1 MGQKDPGKMEKITDF
16 FKKIDP
22 RRNSRFVRTVDT
34 MTYGFSLAAKI
45 FISIL
50 FVILFTGVIC
60 VGVFGIYV
68 KNHLQP
74 MAEIDIASISMNY
87 TSVVYYTDE
96 NTGAE
101 VELERL
107 YGTENRVWANYEVIP
122 QDLKD
127 AFIAIEDERFMSHKG
142 VDWKRTVAA
151 TVNLVLPYSSGFGG
165 STITQQLVKN
175 ITGDDEVTIQRKV
188 LEILRALDLERKLS
202 KEEILEMYLNTIN
215 LSQGCYGVSSAAY
228 VYFGK
233 SVSDLSLAQ
242 CACIAGI
249 TNSPTYYDPFQN
261 PDNNKERQELILGKM
276 LELGSITREEYAAAM
291 TEELDFRTEDDD
303 VTDTSGVQS
312 YFTDL
317 LISELIED
325 FQTELGYSS
334 TMAYKLL
341 YAGGLRIEST
351 IDPRV
356 QSTLES
362 VYENRENFPRVKGT
376 TQLESAMV
384 IMSSDGYLRGIVGG
398 IGQKS
403 GNLVLNRALAS
414 RQPGSAIKPLSAYAP
429 ALEYGLITPDS
440 VLDDS
445 PSKYIS
451 STGALVEGESV
462 ILLNDSSITSW
473 PSNSDDTYRGLMS
486 VTEAMERSTNTVPVR
501 VLDMMTLDTAF
512 DFATERF
519 HLSLIRDEIRNDV
532 FCTDLTY
539 SALALGGLSYGV
551 SLLEMTAAYV
561 PFVNDG
567 VYSDPTT
574 YTRVYDSD
582 GNLILDNTDRD
593 SIAVSAE
600 TAYYMTEML
609 QSAVENG
616 TGAAAAIPGMAVG
629 GKTGT
634 TSNDY
639 DRWFM
644 GVTPYYVG
652 GVWVGFDR
660 NKTIGLDYNPAVTVW
675 QDVMELLHEDLPSA
689 EFEARSDLVTCSYC
703 MDSGGIPTESCK
715 NDPRGSR
722 IATGEFFETD
732 APTTVCTTH
741 VDVKLCPDTGKICT
755 DYCNRSDARV
765 VTRLNLYRYFAI
777 PNVEV
782 ADEGWCVHYDDAISD
797 RVRTYYF
804 PAISPD
810 PVQKAL
816 AGECHLHIAPVSTRA
831 SSTKPRTTR
840 APMNTPRVMTVIT
853 TTTEE
858 TTLPPE
864 TTAVPPGGSEGS
876 IVPGGSTSGG
886 GSGGSGLPEPPPA

>member
-1 MGQKDPGKMEKITDF
+1 MEKFLSFI
-16 FKKIDP
+16 KKIKPAED
-22 RRNSRFVRTVDT
+22 SRFTRTVDS
-34 MTYGFSLAAKI
+34 MTYGFSMAAKI
-45 FISIL
+45 MISIL

-68 KNHLQP
+68 KNYLQP
-74 MAEIDIASISMNY
+74 EAEIDVASISMNY
-87 TSVVYYTDE
+87 TSVVYYTDSE
-96 NTGAE
+96 TGQN
-101 VELERL
+101 VEFERL

-122 QDLKD
+122 DDLKD

-142 VDWKRTVAA
+142 VDWKRTIAA

-202 KEEILEMYLNTIN
+202 KEEILEMYMNTIN

-233 SVSDLSLAQ
+233 NVSDLTLAE

-276 LELGSITREEYAAAM
+276 LELGSITREEYNEAM
-291 TEELDFRTEDDD
+291 TAPLEFYDSTRDTES
-303 VTDTSGVQS
+303 DTSGVQS

-317 LISELIED
+317 LISELIDD

-334 TMAYKLL
+334 TMAYKML
-341 YAGGLRIEST
+341 YAGGLKIEST
-351 IDPRV
+351 IDPNV
-356 QSTLES
+356 QNTLED
-362 VYENRENFPRVKGT
+362 VYEDRANFPKVKGT

-403 GNLVLNRALAS
+403 GNLVLNRALSA
-414 RQPGSAIKPLSAYAP
+414 RQPGSAIKPISVYAP
-429 ALEYGLITPDS
+429 AVEYGLITPYS
-440 VLDDS
+440 VVDDA
-445 PSKYIS
+445 PSKYIA
-451 STGALVEGESV
+451 TNGALVEGESV
-462 ILLNDSSITSW
+462 ILLNDSTITVW
-473 PSNSDDTYRGLMS
+473 PSNSDNVYRGLMT

-519 HLSLIRDEIRNDV
+519 HLSMIRDEIRNDV

-551 SLLEMTAAYV
+551 NLLEMTAAYV

-567 VYSDPTT
+567 VYSEATT
-574 YTRVYDSD
+574 YTRVFDAE
-582 GNLILDNTDRD
+582 GNLLLDNTDRD
-593 SIAVSAE
+593 SIAISAE
-600 TAYYMTEML
+600 TAYYTTEML
-609 QSAVENG
+609 ESAVENG
-616 TGAAAAIPGMAVG
+616 TGAGAAIPGIAVG

-644 GVTPYYVG
+644 GITPYYVG

-660 NKTIGLDYNPAVTVW
+660 NKTIGLSYNPAVEIW
-675 QDVMELLHEDLPSA
+675 HEVMVRLHSDLPSA
-689 EFEARSDLVTCSYC
+689 EFEARSDMVTCAYC
-703 MDSGGIPTESCK
+703 LDSGGIPTESCK
-715 NDPRGSR
+715 NDPRGNR

-732 APTTVCTTH
+732 APTTLCTTH
-741 VDVKLCPDTGKICT
+741 VDVKLCKD
-755 DYCNRSDARV
+755 
-765 VTRLNLYRYFAI
+765 
-777 PNVEV
+777 
-782 ADEGWCVHYDDAISD
+782 
-797 RVRTYYF
+797 
-804 PAISPD
+804 
-810 PVQKAL
+810 
-816 AGECHLHIAPVSTRA
+816 
-831 SSTKPRTTR
+831 
-840 APMNTPRVMTVIT
+840 
-853 TTTEE
+853 
-858 TTLPPE
+858 
-864 TTAVPPGGSEGS
+864 
-876 IVPGGSTSGG
+876 
-886 GSGGSGLPEPPPA
+886 

>member
-1 MGQKDPGKMEKITDF
+1 MEKILNF
-16 FKKIDP
+16 FKRIDP
-22 RRNSRFVRTVDT
+22 RNRSGFVRAVDS
-34 MTYGFSLAAKI
+34 MTYGFSVTAKI
-45 FISIL
+45 LVSIL

-68 KNHLQP
+68 KNYLQP
-74 MAEIDIASISMNY
+74 DASIDIASISMNY
-87 TSVVYYTDE
+87 TSVVYYTDPE
-96 NTGAE
+96 TGE
-101 VELERL
+101 QVELERL
-107 YGTENRVWANYEVIP
+107 YGAENRVWANYDVIP
-122 QDLKD
+122 KHLKN

-175 ITGDDEVTIQRKV
+175 ITGDDEVTVQRKV

-215 LSQGCYGVSSAAY
+215 LSQGCYGVSSASY

-233 SVSDLSLAQ
+233 NVSELSLAE

-276 LELGSITREEYAAAM
+276 LELGSISREEYEQAM
-291 TEELDFRTEDDD
+291 SEPLRFRNPDEDDESD
-303 VTDTSGVQS
+303 SSGVQS

-317 LISELIED
+317 LINELIED
-325 FQTELGYSS
+325 FKNELGYSS

-341 YAGGLRIEST
+341 YAGGLEIEAT
-351 IDPRV
+351 VDPKV
-356 QSTLES
+356 QSALEE

-403 GNLVLNRALAS
+403 GNLVLNRALAE
-414 RQPGSAIKPLSAYAP
+414 RQPGSAIKPLSVYAP
-429 ALEYGLITPDS
+429 ALEYGLITPNS
-440 VLDDS
+440 VVDDS
-445 PSKYIS
+445 PSKYIA
-451 STGALVEGESV
+451 TNGALVEGESV
-462 ILLNDSSITSW
+462 ILLNDSTITTW
-473 PSNSDDTYRGLMS
+473 PSNSDNKYRGLMT

-501 VLDMMTLDTAF
+501 ILDMMTLDTAF
-512 DFATERF
+512 DFASERF
-519 HLSLIRDEIRNDV
+519 GLSLIRDEIRNEV

-567 VYSDPTT
+567 VYSEATT
-574 YTRVYDSD
+574 YTRVFDAD
-582 GNLILDNTDRD
+582 GNLLLDNTDRD
-593 SIAVSAE
+593 SIAISAE
-600 TAYYMTEML
+600 TAYYTTQML
-609 QSAVENG
+609 TSAVENG
-616 TGAAAAIPGMAVG
+616 TGAAAAIDGIAVG

-634 TSNDY
+634 TSSDY

-660 NKTIGLDYNPAVTVW
+660 NKTIGLDYNPAVTIW
-675 QDVMELLHEDLPSA
+675 HDVMEKLHEDLPDA
-689 EFEARSDLVTCSYC
+689 DFEARSDLVTCSYC
-703 MDSGGIPTESCK
+703 LDSGGIPTESCK

-732 APTTVCTTH
+732 APTTLCTAH
-741 VDVKLCPDTGKICT
+741 IDVKLCPDTGKICT
-755 DYCNRSDARV
+755 DFCNRSEADIAV
-765 VTRLNLYRYFAI
+765 RLNLYRYFAV
-777 PNVEV
+777 PNVSIE
-782 ADEGWCVHYDDAISD
+782 DEGYCVHFDGVLSD
-797 RVRTYYF
+797 RILTYYF
-804 PAISPD
+804 PATAPEGR
-810 PVQKAL
+810 AMEGACYLHL
-816 AGECHLHIAPVSTRA
+816 APTTTRA
-831 SSTKPRTTR
+831 TSTGIQTTR
-840 APMNTPRVMTVIT
+840 APKNTPKVMTVIT

-858 TTLPPE
+858 TTE
-864 TTAVPPGGSEGS
+864 TT
-876 IVPGGSTSGG
+876 T
-886 GSGGSGLPEPPPA
+886 LPEPPPSGVTGSSGTVPGGGSTVPGGAGGMTEPPPA